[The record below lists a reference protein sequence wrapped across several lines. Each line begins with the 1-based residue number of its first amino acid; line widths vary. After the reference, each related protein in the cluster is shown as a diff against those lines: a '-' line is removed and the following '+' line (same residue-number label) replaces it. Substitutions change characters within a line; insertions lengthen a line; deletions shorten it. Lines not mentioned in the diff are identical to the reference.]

1 MTEGNKCFID
11 RECRAFRR
19 GCHRCWLCCSSAPSI
34 TDCCASTCDGA
45 YYRPC
50 ATCTHGLS
58 KALRYVTSC
67 VVCSPH
73 LSQACATWLL
83 NYCLCSAKKVVSCPT
98 ASLYT
103 SLELIAQ
110 TGYNGTDWG
119 VKTVKSVVLSIVP

>member
-1 MTEGNKCFID
+1 MTEGNKCVID

-67 VVCSPH
+67 AVCSPH
-73 LSQACATWLL
+73 LSPACATWPL
-83 NYCLCSAKKVVSCPT
+83 NYCLCSVKKVVSCPT
-98 ASLYT
+98 EFSYWIVKLLYT
-103 SLELIAQ
+103 SLKPIAQ
-110 TGYNGTDWG
+110 TGYNGTDWD
-119 VKTVKSVVLSIVP
+119 THCEE